1 MLSKEQTAK
10 FDLEI
15 IVLLAKSFKEVP
27 IPEFPLLNEIN
38 SLIDPVQ
45 FDRHRFGWNPKI
57 DQPAY
62 REREALFGVCDM
74 VYTVYIIVYSVTEF
88 QCVVGSSVIR

>member
-10 FDLEI
+10 FNLEI

-38 SLIDPVQ
+38 SLFIDPVQ
-45 FDRHRFGWNPKI
+45 FSLIVVGWNPKI

-62 REREALFGVCDM
+62 SELEALFGVCDR
-74 VYTVYIIVYSVTEF
+74 VYTVYIIVYSV
-88 QCVVGSSVIR
+88 